1 MDTDNVSDN
10 GRVARESVYTMVDD
24 LWRGQLD
31 SQFQAWLDE
40 HVTFP
45 ISLCDR
51 IVPGGR
57 GRITAGKLS
66 EFWQRLGYQDE
77 CLITAEPFKMWVI
90 EDRFAGARPDFE
102 RIGVKVVSESTV
114 KAYED
119 MKLQVLNGAHTSM
132 VHAGCLLG
140 IKFIKDTVVHP
151 LIGPYI
157 ESLVFDEVAQ
167 FMAVPGAD
175 IIQFA
180 RDAIARFGNR
190 QLEHTN
196 YQVAMYG
203 TEKVKDRLIP
213 SIIRYMEKT
222 GDAPKRLALAVAIL
236 LRYVTGF
243 KQGKGIDTRGN
254 EVEGVLG
261 INERGETYFIDDP
274 RATTISNALKMN
286 LSRAESE
293 PILDGILGDR
303 EMFRV
308 NLHDYDA
315 LAQRIK
321 EDGLEATLEN
331 FKRPVFSEKTGLRRQ

>member
-1 MDTDNVSDN
+1 
-10 GRVARESVYTMVDD
+10 
-24 LWRGQLD
+24 
-31 SQFQAWLDE
+31 
-40 HVTFP
+40 
-45 ISLCDR
+45 
-51 IVPGGR
+51 
-57 GRITAGKLS
+57 
-66 EFWQRLGYQDE
+66 
-77 CLITAEPFKMWVI
+77 
-90 EDRFAGARPDFE
+90 
-102 RIGVKVVSESTV
+102 
-114 KAYED
+114 
-119 MKLQVLNGAHTSM
+119 
-132 VHAGCLLG
+132 
-140 IKFIKDTVVHP
+140 
-151 LIGPYI
+151 
-157 ESLVFDEVAQ
+157 
-167 FMAVPGAD
+167 AD